1 MTKKKM
7 VVASVFILQMVVM
20 MAVMFLVLNLAY
32 AQHEKPQAAAG
43 ASESAGWGFIGA
55 ALAVGLACIGS
66 GYAVS
71 KIGSSGI
78 GAVTEKP
85 ELMGKTLVFLGL
97 AEGIAIYGLIIAVMI
112 LNKF

>member
-1 MTKKKM
+1 MIKKKLAFIALFVFQVM
-7 VVASVFILQMVVM
+7 VAI
-20 MAVMFLVLNLAY
+20 FLIPNLI
-32 AQHEKPQAAAG
+32 G
-43 ASESAGWGFIGA
+43 ASDVAQTATGSEATAWGYIGA

-66 GYAVS
+66 SYAVGR
-71 KIGSSGI
+71 IGSAGI

>member
-1 MTKKKM
+1 MKKKKL
-7 VVASVFILQMVVM
+7 VVISVFVFQTAL
-20 MAVMFLVLNLAY
+20 FLFFVLNLVY
-32 AQHEKPQAAAG
+32 AADAAQTAAG
-43 ASESAGWGFIGA
+43 NESTGWGFIGA
-55 ALAVGLACIGS
+55 GLAVGLACIGS

-71 KIGSSGI
+71 RIGSAGI

>member
-1 MTKKKM
+1 MMKKKLSFI
-7 VVASVFILQMVVM
+7 SVFIFQVL
-20 MAVMFLVLNLAY
+20 AALLLVPGLIRA
-32 AQHEKPQAAAG
+32 AESVPAAA
-43 ASESAGWGFIGA
+43 AKDQTGWAYIGA

-71 KIGSSGI
+71 KIGSAGI

-112 LNKF
+112 LNKL

>member
-1 MTKKKM
+1 MTKRKLAFISAFVFQ
-7 VVASVFILQMVVM
+7 VVA
-20 MAVMFLVLNLAY
+20 AMFLVPNLIA
-32 AQHEKPQAAAG
+32 AAEVAQAAAG
-43 ASESAGWGFIGA
+43 KDSTGWGYIGA
-55 ALAVGLACIGS
+55 AVAVGLACIGS

-71 KIGSSGI
+71 RIGSAGI

-112 LNKF
+112 LNKL

>member
-1 MTKKKM
+1 MTKKKSAFIPLLVFQV
-7 VVASVFILQMVVM
+7 VVA
-20 MAVMFLVLNLAY
+20 MFLIPNLIGA
-32 AQHEKPQAAAG
+32 ADVAQAATG
-43 ASESAGWGFIGA
+43 GESTAWGYIGA
-55 ALAVGLACIGS
+55 ALAVGLACLGSSYAVARIGS
-66 GYAVS
+66 A
-71 KIGSSGI
+71 GI

>member
-1 MTKKKM
+1 MTKKKL
-7 VVASVFILQMVVM
+7 VFISAFVFQTV
-20 MAVMFLVLNLAY
+20 VMFLVPILVYAADAVQGAAGTTDQNGLAY
-32 AQHEKPQAAAG
+32 
-43 ASESAGWGFIGA
+43 IGA
-55 ALAVGLACIGS
+55 GLAVGLACIGS
-66 GYAVS
+66 SYAVGR
-71 KIGSSGI
+71 IGSAGI

>member
-1 MTKKKM
+1 MTKKKLAFISVFVFQV
-7 VVASVFILQMVVM
+7 VVAV
-20 MAVMFLVLNLAY
+20 FLVPNLIGASDVVS
-32 AQHEKPQAAAG
+32 AG
-43 ASESAGWGFIGA
+43 AEKDSTGWAYIGA

-71 KIGSSGI
+71 KIGSAGI

-112 LNKF
+112 LNKI

>member
-1 MTKKKM
+1 MTKKKL
-7 VVASVFILQMVVM
+7 VIISVFVFQVVVFM
-20 MAVMFLVLNLAY
+20 FFVMSLVY
-32 AQHEKPQAAAG
+32 AAEAGQQAG
-43 ASESAGWGFIGA
+43 GNESTGWGYIGA
-55 ALAVGLACIGS
+55 GLAVGLACIGS

-71 KIGSSGI
+71 RIGSAGI